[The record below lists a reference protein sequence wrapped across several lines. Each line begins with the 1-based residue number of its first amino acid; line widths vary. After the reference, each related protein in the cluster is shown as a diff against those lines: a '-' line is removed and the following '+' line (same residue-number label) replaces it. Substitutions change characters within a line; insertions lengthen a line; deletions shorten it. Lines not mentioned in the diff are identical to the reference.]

1 MAELA
6 QQVAGARRIKPANLH
21 LTLAFLGA
29 TPGERL
35 VCLQEALQALTVP
48 SLTLKLD
55 CLGYW
60 PRPRILWLG
69 TSRTPPA
76 LTALVVDLEQR
87 LKGCGFSLERR
98 PFRPHITLA
107 RRFSGPV
114 PVVQPPHEFL
124 SWHIDKVTLVESLNK
139 ADGVHYQVLG
149 HWPVDMDKD

>member
-35 VCLQEALQALTVP
+35 LCLQEALQALTVP

-76 LTALVVDLEQR
+76 LTALVADLEQR
-87 LKGCGFSLERR
+87 LKDCGFSLERR